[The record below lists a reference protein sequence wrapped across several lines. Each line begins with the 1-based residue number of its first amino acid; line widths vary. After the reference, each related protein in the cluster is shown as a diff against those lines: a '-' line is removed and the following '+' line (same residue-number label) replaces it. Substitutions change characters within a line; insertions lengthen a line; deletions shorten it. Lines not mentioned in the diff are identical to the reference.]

1 MKLKL
6 ALAASAAMLVA
17 PALMSASAQQAN
29 VYVSGGYTVF
39 DGRDG
44 GANPGALTGR
54 VGVGFGEHFAVEG
67 EGSVGVTK
75 DNGVKLDSELG
86 VFGVG
91 KLPVSQN
98 INLFAR
104 AGYSRIETSPGGDDD
119 GFAYGAGAEF
129 NLTDKDGIR
138 AGWTRHDYDAGDV
151 DAWDI
156 SYVRRF

>member
-6 ALAASAAMLVA
+6 ALAASAAVLFA
-17 PALMSASAQQAN
+17 PALMAASAQEAN
-29 VYVSGGYTVF
+29 VYVSGGYTQF

-54 VGVGFGEHFAVEG
+54 VGVGFGKYFAVEG
-67 EGSVGVTK
+67 EGSVGVAK

-86 VFGVG
+86 VYGVG
-91 KLPVSQN
+91 KLPVTEN

-104 AGYSRIETSPGGDDD
+104 AGWSRIDTSPGGDED

-138 AGWTRHDYDAGDV
+138 AGWTRHDYDVRDT
-151 DAWDI
+151 DAWDV